1 MKKGRTKLI
10 TKKVNNEYVEK
21 VKSILSYERIEN
33 RIEAEWKVI

>member
-10 TKKVNNEYVEK
+10 TKKVNEYVEK